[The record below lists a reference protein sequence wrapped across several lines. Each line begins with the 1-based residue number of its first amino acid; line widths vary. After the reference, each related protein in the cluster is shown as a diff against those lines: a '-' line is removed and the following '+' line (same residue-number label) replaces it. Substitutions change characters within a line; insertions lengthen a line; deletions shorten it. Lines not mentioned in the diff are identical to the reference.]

1 MCWTVRFWSA
11 APNRFADAMRP
22 PHDLGFGER
31 FGAYLPL
38 VTHARN
44 EYPCVPVPVFSV
56 LCLGTWR
63 VSCGCAPWRPRRER
77 WFKRWGRYRRQFT
90 GTAATPLIT
99 HRRFLALWDRQWTL
113 TLHQPPFERS
123 HRAASSQALLMLRAF
138 SSDQCTASDS
148 ASALAPCIRVS
159 MGSWAFMSL
168 PWRVLACNR
177 KCCAT
182 NDERREPAPG
192 AVAWVAIG
200 DSCGRSGGFF
210 CVPCVRAA
218 TRAEAG
224 SPGCRPYRYH
234 AHQIYISSNTRPD
247 IRTTPWWP

>member
-1 MCWTVRFWSA
+1 MLSHIQGPERIVAQSVMFAQCDRWLIAARDRWRLVVCWTVRFWSA

-90 GTAATPLIT
+90 GTAATPLST

-113 TLHQPPFERS
+113 TLH
-123 HRAASSQALLMLRAF
+123 AAF
-138 SSDQCTASDS
+138 SQ
-148 ASALAPCIRVS
+148 RHH
-159 MGSWAFMSL
+159 
-168 PWRVLACNR
+168 
-177 KCCAT
+177 
-182 NDERREPAPG
+182 RRQPY
-192 AVAWVAIG
+192 
-200 DSCGRSGGFF
+200 
-210 CVPCVRAA
+210 AA
-218 TRAEAG
+218 
-224 SPGCRPYRYH
+224 
-234 AHQIYISSNTRPD
+234 
-247 IRTTPWWP
+247 

>member
-1 MCWTVRFWSA
+1 MWPGIAGGHAVCGTVRFWSA
-11 APNRFADAMRP
+11 APNRFADAMSP

-113 TLHQPPFERS
+113 TLQPPCAMYSAVLSACTPERERERERDAKPRPPARS
-123 HRAASSQALLMLRAF
+123 AGGLLPQRTR
-138 SSDQCTASDS
+138 CG
-148 ASALAPCIRVS
+148 LAR
-159 MGSWAFMSL
+159 GTRWAEWTPTSL
-168 PWRVLACNR
+168 
-177 KCCAT
+177 
-182 NDERREPAPG
+182 
-192 AVAWVAIG
+192 
-200 DSCGRSGGFF
+200 
-210 CVPCVRAA
+210 
-218 TRAEAG
+218 
-224 SPGCRPYRYH
+224 SP
-234 AHQIYISSNTRPD
+234 
-247 IRTTPWWP
+247 TP